1 MFEPGRARCGQGGF
15 SILEVMIAMVILA
28 IALLGMMG
36 VLLLLH
42 QHNTS
47 MDEASL
53 ATKACQEMMEQLVGL
68 DWATMWAQ
76 NGLAFVA
83 PKLSPTANVGL
94 IQITDLSGAGAGA
107 GSSTKAEMRVAI
119 VTQPGQV
126 TRNPITVVLLS
137 RRSKL

>member
-1 MFEPGRARCGQGGF
+1 MFKPGRVRRGRGGF
-15 SILEVMIAMVILA
+15 SLVEVMIAMVVLA

-36 VLLLLH
+36 VLLVTH
-42 QHNTS
+42 QHNAST
-47 MDEASL
+47 DETSL
-53 ATKACQEMMEQLVGL
+53 ATKACQEMMEQLVGM

-76 NGLAFVA
+76 NGLPFAA

-94 IQITDLSGAGAGA
+94 VTITDLSGAGGGV

-126 TRNPITVVLLS
+126 TRNPINVVLLS
-137 RRSKL
+137 RRSKQ